1 MSSVKTETRMS
12 MEEAFPSVA
21 PGIEPLGT
29 RVVVQVM
36 RTKETSKGGLILV
49 AETRETEKWNQQ
61 TAKVISCGPLAF
73 RNRETLKPW
82 AEGIWVEPGDFVRVP
97 RWNGDRIQV
106 PVEGSQEP
114 ITFVVFN
121 DHELIA
127 KVTGDPLAVVTYIL

>member
-1 MSSVKTETRMS
+1 MSSVKTETPMT
-12 MEEAFPSVA
+12 MDEAFPSVD
-21 PGIEPLGT
+21 PGISPLGT

-36 RTKETSKGGLILV
+36 RTKASSSGGIILV

-73 RNRETLKPW
+73 RNRETLLPW
-82 AEGIWVEPGDFVRVP
+82 KEGVWVEAGDFVRVP

-106 PVEGSQEP
+106 PVKDSDEP

-127 KVTGDPLAVVTYIL
+127 KVTGDPLAVRTYIL